1 MPLRQSI
8 SSILPRKINS
18 WEGRTLTKFIEVL
31 KKVPLLTAFIGFLF
45 AVGGIK
51 LLHTDGNF
59 AMGVHRYLLAL
70 AMCVFLILISGEKTF
85 KKCEKTTAYVLK
97 MSIGIFI
104 FAGLLCG
111 LGVLSNISAELPIA
125 KDWPL
130 QTLLLLFAI
139 MGVGMF
145 EEIAFR
151 AVISDAI
158 IYQFRD
164 KKWVFAVSAIVGSLL
179 FGYVHVMSDD
189 ASTPLALAQ
198 VIMKTVSTGL
208 WGMTLL
214 FLYWKTRNIFA
225 CGIAHGIYDF
235 ILMVKDVPF
244 VTEKDNSHSYVH
256 EGFLGG
262 VSVGIYVFES
272 IVMIVILL
280 IFWKKVVKTIDFED
294 MRKNW

>member
-1 MPLRQSI
+1 M
-8 SSILPRKINS
+8 
-18 WEGRTLTKFIEVL
+18 
-31 KKVPLLTAFIGFLF
+31 
-45 AVGGIK
+45 
-51 LLHTDGNF
+51 
-59 AMGVHRYLLAL
+59 
-70 AMCVFLILISGEKTF
+70 
-85 KKCEKTTAYVLK
+85 
-97 MSIGIFI
+97 
-104 FAGLLCG
+104 
-111 LGVLSNISAELPIA
+111 
-125 KDWPL
+125 

-164 KKWVFAVSAIVGSLL
+164 KKWVFAVSAIVGSLI

-208 WGMTLL
+208 WGMSLL